1 MRSKD
6 TNGESQTRF
15 TRDRDSGGGYEDGGG
30 NSGGSILGGGIGG
43 DGGGGDGG
51 GGDGSGGWSVFPESL
66 VKWKSITS
74 TLNYLNWFRHG
85 PKGRLFVAWG

>member
-51 GGDGSGGWSVFPESL
+51 E
-66 VKWKSITS
+66 
-74 TLNYLNWFRHG
+74 
-85 PKGRLFVAWG
+85 